1 MAKATV
7 EDAELILHLYE
18 LRTETIMRKA
28 RAFIVGEFWPQ
39 SADDLANLVA
49 SFGTQENAYLRQVL
63 GYWDMAVSFVARGAL
78 SEELFADSAGE
89 FFFTYAKLFPHIS
102 KVREGNPNFMR
113 RLEEFV
119 NSSKDYQ
126 ERVATAAKN
135 IARVSAARAGK
146 PS

>member
-1 MAKATV
+1 MGKG
-7 EDAELILHLYE
+7 
-18 LRTETIMRKA
+18 RG
-28 RAFIVGEFWPQ
+28 FIVGEFWPQ
-39 SADDLANLVA
+39 SADDLANLVG
-49 SFGTQENAYLRQVL
+49 SFGTQENAYFRQVI

-102 KVREGNPNFMR
+102 KVREGSPNFMR

-135 IARVSAARAGK
+135 IPPVS
-146 PS
+146 